1 MKRKTVVVVSL
12 VIGILLLLFLLA
24 FLILYTGVPLHR
36 DFTFS
41 VIRAGE
47 EQSSATVLV
56 QADGTLK
63 YNLFT
68 LSPVEFRGRVIAY
81 GDAKGR
87 YLPAEPPFLSVF
99 FQKGGIMTLIEDDPA
114 WPYDAV
120 GRWALQGRRI
130 LLVEKDGDFLT
141 GTVFVSDARMT
152 RSELSSVFHP

>member
-1 MKRKTVVVVSL
+1 MKRKAIIIVSL
-12 VIGILLLLFLLA
+12 VIGILLALFFLV

-47 EQSSATVLV
+47 ERPSATVLV
-56 QADGTLK
+56 QADGTLR

-68 LSPVEFRGRVIAY
+68 LSPVEFQGRVIAY

-87 YLPAEPPFLSVF
+87 YLPSEPPFLSAF
-99 FQKGGIMTLIEDDPA
+99 FQKGGIMVLMEDDSA

-120 GRWALQGRRI
+120 GRWALHGNRL
-130 LLVEKDGDFLT
+130 LLVEKGGDFQT
-141 GTVFVSDARMT
+141 GMVFVSDNQLT
-152 RSELSSVFHP
+152 RSELSLVFHP